1 MKKTLLLLPLLL
13 QAQTQV
19 PPASVPWGQVNV
31 SGCGAISTSGTQLNV
46 NQIAYPVQPSLAQ
59 LAKPKPPLAV
69 SMAGPNSPKKLTA
82 AAIALIQLTPQCWP
96 VELQTNA
103 WSVINTYCI
112 RCHGYD
118 APWYD
123 SAGVEHPEDPSSLLR
138 FALTRAEVGNLD
150 LRSYAT
156 ILQGGDSGPALVP
169 GHSALSLVYT
179 TAAMGMLTS
188 DQISASGLSYPVSM
202 PPGGPL
208 QPTEI
213 SALQMWIDAGAPTFV
228 TGP

>member
-1 MKKTLLLLPLLL
+1 MKIPLLLLPILALG
-13 QAQTQV
+13 QTLV
-19 PPASVPWGQVNV
+19 PPSSVPWNQVNV
-31 SGCGAISTSGTQLNV
+31 SGCGAISTSGTQLNI

-59 LAKPKPPLAV
+59 LAKPKPPLPV
-69 SMAGPNSPKKLTA
+69 SMAGSNSPKKLTA
-82 AAIALIQLTPQCWP
+82 AAIALNILTPQCWP

-150 LRSYAT
+150 LRSYAA
-156 ILQGGDSGPALVP
+156 ILQGGDSGPVIVP
-169 GHSALSLVYT
+169 GHSELSSVYT
-179 TAAMGMLTS
+179 SAATGLLS
-188 DQISASGLSYPVSM
+188 SAQVSAMSVSVPEAM
-202 PPGGPL
+202 PPFYPL
-208 QPTEI
+208 QPTEVLAI
-213 SALQMWIDAGAPTFV
+213 QMWIDAGAPNFV